1 MEKQDPIDDT
11 EETQQKLVGY
21 DPLGDPLAVAPLP
34 DLNTNEV
41 GFFAEIWQVLGRL
54 FSNSGGGGGASKGG
68 KSNVPTME
76 ARPWNVYVKNMDKN
90 TVRRMNPQFANM
102 SDQELD
108 MMATQMEMMV
118 ELCGNQPVCRVVR
131 RAVNAP

>member
-34 DLNTNEV
+34 EVNSNEV

-54 FSNSGGGGGASKGG
+54 FSNSGGDGGGSFWSGDFGG
-68 KSNVPTME
+68 GGG
-76 ARPWNVYVKNMDKN
+76 D
-90 TVRRMNPQFANM
+90 FGGGGG
-102 SDQELD
+102 D
-108 MMATQMEMMV
+108 
-118 ELCGNQPVCRVVR
+118 GGG
-131 RAVNAP
+131 

>member
-11 EETQQKLVGY
+11 EETQQKQVGY

-54 FSNSGGGGGASKGG
+54 FSNSGGGGGDGG
-68 KSNVPTME
+68 GSFWDGDFGGG
-76 ARPWNVYVKNMDKN
+76 AGGGGGD
-90 TVRRMNPQFANM
+90 
-102 SDQELD
+102 
-108 MMATQMEMMV
+108 
-118 ELCGNQPVCRVVR
+118 GGG
-131 RAVNAP
+131 

>member
-54 FSNSGGGGGASKGG
+54 FSNSGAGGDGGGSFWGGDFGGGGGDFGG
-68 KSNVPTME
+68 GGG
-76 ARPWNVYVKNMDKN
+76 D
-90 TVRRMNPQFANM
+90 
-102 SDQELD
+102 
-108 MMATQMEMMV
+108 
-118 ELCGNQPVCRVVR
+118 GGG
-131 RAVNAP
+131 